1 MGRARRLRLMEP
13 SIFSKIITGSIPA
26 SFIARRDLWV
36 AFLDINPRAEGHT
49 LVVPVEQKQRIRDLS
64 TESQRSLIEGVSE
77 VSSKLCSH
85 FNIEDCS
92 IVVHDGPA
100 AGQEIPHVHIHIIP
114 RSKGDGGK
122 SLLAMFPDVPN
133 PGVIEPNF
141 SELAELAKTLYL
153 D

>member
-1 MGRARRLRLMEP
+1 MEP

>member
-1 MGRARRLRLMEP
+1 MEP
-13 SIFSKIITGSIPA
+13 SLFSKIIDGTIPA
-26 SFIARRDLWV
+26 SFIAKRDLWV

-64 TESQRSLIEGVSE
+64 IESQNSLIKGVSE

-85 FNIEDCS
+85 FEVEDCT
-92 IVVHDGPA
+92 IVIHDGPA

-122 SLLAMFPDVPN
+122 SLLAMFPEVSL
-133 PGVIEPNF
+133 PGTLEPNF
-141 SELAELAKTLYL
+141 STLAELANKLFL

>member
-1 MGRARRLRLMEP
+1 MEP

-133 PGVIEPNF
+133 PGTIEPNF
-141 SELAELAKTLYL
+141 SELAELAKNLSL

>member
-1 MGRARRLRLMEP
+1 MEP

-133 PGVIEPNF
+133 PGAIEPNF